1 LNSGYHFPLLATKRS
16 QVEFEYLYRFH
27 AKLKRLYVDM
37 DTLMNETEL
46 KVSCQGPFQKFSIE
60 A

>member
-1 LNSGYHFPLLATKRS
+1 
-16 QVEFEYLYRFH
+16 
-27 AKLKRLYVDM
+27 M

-60 A
+60 AWNGAKTVGNE